1 MGWFH
6 ALMMLL
12 VVIGTRFKDA
22 GLQDIL
28 IQREVLTDG
37 FAEWVITGSMYNHS
51 VRICK
56 LMF

>member
-6 ALMMLL
+6 ALMMLQ

-22 GLQDIL
+22 GLQDIS

-37 FAEWVITGSMYNHS
+37 FAEWAITGSMYNHS